1 MYYVV
6 TGACGF
12 IGANLVKALNER
24 GVTDIIAVDNLSRA
38 DKFLNLTDCE
48 IADYLDKTE
57 FSTWSRTANSMAVSR
72 PSCTR
77 APARTRWKPTAV
89 T

>member
-24 GVTDIIAVDNLSRA
+24 GVTDILAVDNLEKA
-38 DKFLNLTDCE
+38 DKFRNLSL
-48 IADYLDKTE
+48 IHI
-57 FSTWSRTANSMAVSR
+57 
-72 PSCTR
+72 
-77 APARTRWKPTAV
+77 
-89 T
+89 